1 MPLLPRPLL
10 ALMAT
15 MESMLMSLVPEKA
28 MSTLMSMLTVMTT
41 TTAVDVVETRSIS
54 ILTSQLM
61 SVERLKPLKGPVRLL
76 LRSLLKK

>member
-28 MSTLMSMLTVMTT
+28 MSTLMSMLTMMTT